1 MGERERERK
10 VARVSKLLAPLPR
23 GRGKVVF
30 GAHLQLLIATE
41 GKIERRKEEEEV
53 SSRLLQDSRDVLF
66 GGNER
71 FQTKN
76 EQDTTY
82 LASIRLC
89 YFECI
94 SKFSRML
101 TRINFLVVL
110 RPVLQLTCYE
120 SLLNKKIACR
130 YALLVTL
137 TMISLPT

>member
-1 MGERERERK
+1 MFVVARKRLTKWERERERK

-41 GKIERRKEEEEV
+41 GKIERRKEEEV

-101 TRINFLVVL
+101 TRINFHVAL
-110 RPVLQLTCYE
+110 RPVLKLTCHDT
-120 SLLNKKIACR
+120 LLNKKMHVGM
-130 YALLVTL
+130 LF
-137 TMISLPT
+137 

>member
-76 EQDTTY
+76 EQ
-82 LASIRLC
+82 
-89 YFECI
+89 E
-94 SKFSRML
+94 K
-101 TRINFLVVL
+101 VL
-110 RPVLQLTCYE
+110 NAVPAGDQGLEIGGQTANN
-120 SLLNKKIACR
+120 LN
-130 YALLVTL
+130 
-137 TMISLPT
+137 